1 MTSLFRPGV
10 TVAAAITGAVIVAV
24 VGCSTTHSPAA
35 SPTGTSTGTPTGTPT
50 GASTPSSNATT
61 STSAPTA
68 TCTTSAADGSC
79 PPDNAPR
86 WPHTGIIGTTGDV
99 AVDNHVWSPP
109 QGPWSQMLRAVGPN
123 RWSVTANFPTDTS
136 VHSYPNTDQIQ
147 DWIDGTNRPAALST
161 WKTMTS
167 SWSVNM
173 STRPETVAEAA
184 YDLWFD
190 DWNQEVMIQVAFT
203 GDKLRPRCDVNGD
216 VINTVT
222 FGGTGGVPAR
232 RWNLCVFDSEMIW
245 QPATGTNYSSGRVDV
260 MAMLSW
266 LENHGDGKYLPAN
279 PTLTAVSFGFEICST
294 GGRNQ
299 TFQVN
304 NFSFVATPAKLSG
317 TGWGIAGWP
326 GSTSC
331 RTTRR

>member
-1 MTSLFRPGV
+1 M
-10 TVAAAITGAVIVAV
+10 
-24 VGCSTTHSPAA
+24 
-35 SPTGTSTGTPTGTPT
+35 
-50 GASTPSSNATT
+50 
-61 STSAPTA
+61 
-68 TCTTSAADGSC
+68 
-79 PPDNAPR
+79 
-86 WPHTGIIGTTGDV
+86 
-99 AVDNHVWSPP
+99 DNHVWSPP
-109 QGPWSQMLRAVGPN
+109 EGRWSQVLHAVRPN

-147 DWIDGTNRPAALST
+147 DWIDGTTRPAALST

-222 FGGTGGVPAR
+222 FGGTGGVPAL

-260 MAMLSW
+260 MAMLTW

-279 PTLTAVSFGFEICST
+279 PTLTALSFGFEICST
-294 GGRNQ
+294 GSRDQ

-317 TGWGIAGWP
+317 TG
-326 GSTSC
+326 
-331 RTTRR
+331 

>member
-1 MTSLFRPGV
+1 
-10 TVAAAITGAVIVAV
+10 
-24 VGCSTTHSPAA
+24 
-35 SPTGTSTGTPTGTPT
+35 
-50 GASTPSSNATT
+50 
-61 STSAPTA
+61 
-68 TCTTSAADGSC
+68 
-79 PPDNAPR
+79 
-86 WPHTGIIGTTGDV
+86 
-99 AVDNHVWSPP
+99 VDNHVWSPP
-109 QGPWSQMLRAVGPN
+109 QGRWSQVLHAVGPN

-222 FGGTGGVPAR
+222 FGGTGGVPAL

-260 MAMLSW
+260 MSMLTW

-279 PTLTAVSFGFEICST
+279 PTMTAVSFGFEICST
-294 GGRNQ
+294 GSRNQ

-304 NFSFVATPAKLSG
+304 NFSFDATPAKLSG
-317 TGWGIAGWP
+317 TGWGSPGGPGVPRHRRYLSRSPRCRAWP
-326 GSTSC
+326 ARRGPGPCSWCAAAPEC
-331 RTTRR
+331 RGTW